1 MKTTYILFQI
11 LADVEMSAESSE
23 HSPFSQGE
31 MIRVSEVIET
41 WKGVNRGEWDR
52 DEYWRVEEAVRSGG
66 GVSKSHQYVEN
77 TETLGR
83 GLRDQELPPLT
94 AAMYGQ

>member
-41 WKGVNRGEWDR
+41 WKGVNRGE
-52 DEYWRVEEAVRSGG
+52 
-66 GVSKSHQYVEN
+66 
-77 TETLGR
+77 
-83 GLRDQELPPLT
+83 
-94 AAMYGQ
+94 